1 LVLNFKMVKC
11 VTAHRRKER
20 TMTKA
25 TLIAVA
31 AVSLV
36 TYNSS
41 PSLGSAVNT
50 VTADSIVSSAE
61 VPMTK
66 GTTSLSVN
74 LAPNAQ
80 IDQIVIADVLSYNG
94 SKPTITA
101 PDGWQLIRDD
111 YSLTTRQSLYWHTV
125 QANDPTT
132 ASWTFSEP
140 VDAQGAILLL
150 DNVASDSPVDNTSG
164 STGSVPT
171 LTAKSIANA
180 AAGDLILVFYAT
192 DFEGTGLAPTM
203 PDEVDSVLN
212 YEAPHEYWI
221 LANYQSQNG
230 STGDAACPTPQLFN
244 WIAAQVAIKRGAAT
258 L

>member
-1 LVLNFKMVKC
+1 MI
-11 VTAHRRKER
+11 R
-20 TMTKA
+20 A

-31 AVSLV
+31 AVFLV

-41 PSLGSAVNT
+41 PSFASAENT
-50 VTADSIVSSAE
+50 ITADSVVSSAE

-66 GTTSLSVN
+66 GTTNLSVS

-125 QANDPTT
+125 EANEPTT

-150 DNVASDSPVDNTSG
+150 DNVASVSPVDNTSG
-164 STGSVPT
+164 NTGSVPT
-171 LTAKSIANA
+171 LTGKSVANT

-192 DFEGTGLAPTM
+192 DFWGTGLGPTM
-203 PDEVDSVLN
+203 PDNVDTVLN
-212 YEAPHEYWI
+212 YEAPREYWI

-244 WIAAQVAIKRGAAT
+244 WVASQVAIKRGAAT